1 MICKNCG
8 KEYSVC
14 DKIMKTFEAQC
25 KETNSYNWRKIF
37 CSPECY
43 ANTYKDEFKKLGY
56 SDDFSNTLANLATN
70 YSDGVVVGIDLSS
83 ATENLIDKINAIP
96 EQYLVPVGDI
106 PVYCSNCKH
115 FRLDDES
122 IPYCPYE
129 EKECDIRDC
138 EDSRPFRERPMY
150 EEGG

>member
-1 MICKNCG
+1 MVCKNCG

-14 DKIMKTFEAQC
+14 EKTG
-25 KETNSYNWRKIF
+25 TYNWCEDY
-37 CSPECY
+37 CSAECY

-56 SDDFSNTLANLATN
+56 DDKFSDTLADLATD
-70 YSDGVVVGIDLSS
+70 YSGGIALGIDLSS
-83 ATENLIDKINAIP
+83 ETESIIDKFNEIGCTSFQISA
-96 EQYLVPVGDI
+96 GDI

-150 EEGG
+150 EEGN

>member
-1 MICKNCG
+1 MKCKNCG

-14 DKIMKTFEAQC
+14 EKTG
-25 KETNSYNWRKIF
+25 TYNWREDY
-37 CSPECY
+37 CSAECY

-56 SDDFSNTLANLATN
+56 DDKFSDTLADLATD
-70 YSDGVVVGIDLSS
+70 YSGGIALGIDLSS
-83 ATENLIDKINAIP
+83 ATESIIDKFNEIGYTSFQISA
-96 EQYLVPVGDI
+96 GDI
-106 PVYCSNCKH
+106 HVYCTNCKH